1 MTDAKRDEGQDVNA
15 IRDILFGQQ
24 MRDYEQR
31 FGQLEA
37 ALAEKLDALRS
48 SFDTQLEQLQQQSAD
63 KLQETDAQQQAQARA
78 LQENLDGLNAD
89 MQQMRQEL
97 ITSMTDQVDAVRNSR
112 VARTDLAEWLRDL
125 AGRIDGQ

>member
-37 ALAEKLDALRS
+37 TLAEQLDAMR
-48 SFDTQLEQLQQQSAD
+48 DTFTTRVEQLQQHSEGQLREAG
-63 KLQETDAQQQAQARA
+63 EQQQAQARA
-78 LQENLDGLNAD
+78 LQESLDSLGAD

-97 ITSMTDQVDAVRNSR
+97 ITSISDQVDAVRNSS
-112 VARTDLAEWLRDL
+112 VARADLAEWLRDL

>member
-37 ALAEKLDALRS
+37 TLAEQLDAMR
-48 SFDTQLEQLQQQSAD
+48 DTFTTRVEQLQQHSEGQLREAD
-63 KLQETDAQQQAQARA
+63 EKQQAQARA
-78 LQENLDGLNAD
+78 LQESLDSLGAD

-97 ITSMTDQVDAVRNSR
+97 ITSISDQVDAVRNSS
-112 VARTDLAEWLRDL
+112 VARADLAEWLRDL

>member
-37 ALAEKLDALRS
+37 TLAEQLDAMR
-48 SFDTQLEQLQQQSAD
+48 DTFTTRVEQLQQHSEGQLREAD
-63 KLQETDAQQQAQARA
+63 EQQQAQARA
-78 LQENLDGLNAD
+78 LQESLDSLGAD

-97 ITSMTDQVDAVRNSR
+97 ITSISDQVDAVRNSS
-112 VARTDLAEWLRDL
+112 VARADLAEWLRDL

>member
-97 ITSMTDQVDAVRNSR
+97 ITSMTDQVDAVRNSS